1 MKGPKTNRFLLLLHE
16 DPDLFREAIN
26 FTAAETHFLPRLI
39 EKDYFCTALLSCLV
53 PVDERLVFKGGTCL
67 AKVHAGFYRLSE
79 DLDFVISMPVAAS
92 RSSRSRSVSAIKE
105 ALVLLPDDFRAFRL
119 VKPLTGANNSTQYIA
134 VVAYKSLLADQEEI
148 VKIEIGLREPLIKP
162 VFEGS
167 AQTILINPVSGKP
180 MVQPVPVPCI
190 TFDEGMAEKFRAA
203 LTRREVAARDFFDI
217 DYAVHRKGL
226 NPTDS
231 TFIRLIQ
238 QKLAIPGNDPVDL
251 SDARMALLKRQINSH
266 LRTVLRP
273 RDFDGFS
280 LERAMKLITDV
291 ATRLG
296 EGS

>member
-1 MKGPKTNRFLLLLHE
+1 
-16 DPDLFREAIN
+16 
-26 FTAAETHFLPRLI
+26 
-39 EKDYFCTALLSCLV
+39 
-53 PVDERLVFKGGTCL
+53 
-67 AKVHAGFYRLSE
+67 
-79 DLDFVISMPVAAS
+79 
-92 RSSRSRSVSAIKE
+92 
-105 ALVLLPDDFRAFRL
+105 
-119 VKPLTGANNSTQYIA
+119 
-134 VVAYKSLLADQEEI
+134 
-148 VKIEIGLREPLIKP
+148 
-162 VFEGS
+162 
-167 AQTILINPVSGKP
+167 
-180 MVQPVPVPCI
+180 
-190 TFDEGMAEKFRAA
+190 MAEKFRAA

-238 QKLAIPGNDPVDL
+238 QKLAIPGNAPVDL